1 MEVYL
6 EPAQDSPRQ
15 GVALALLRVAGLAQA
30 YYGGSKTTIGLWS
43 YPDTPLVHEQGRQS
57 TAVPAT
63 PAGVPPV
70 VLPKICNSTA
80 PFGSLVRCDQEIW
93 TAGSEEGEVTFSQTM
108 SRARTSPGLVH
119 CIVRALLLSIDSNLQ
134 LRSTMLWPRL
144 VFLVLLSLGLVGCWE
159 SSTRLSSPP
168 TASSGQ
174 YGLHSS
180 AGDDVPTPRFFQIQN
195 WSAPS
200 E

>member
-6 EPAQDSPRQ
+6 EPAQGSPRQ

-43 YPDTPLVHEQGRQS
+43 YTATPLVHEQGRQS

-63 PAGVPPV
+63 PVGAPPV

-93 TAGSEEGEVTFSQTM
+93 TAGSEEWAATSSQTM
-108 SRARTSPGLVH
+108 SHAPTSPALVH
-119 CIVRALLLSIDSNLQ
+119 CTVRVLLLSID
-134 LRSTMLWPRL
+134 RSYT
-144 VFLVLLSLGLVGCWE
+144 
-159 SSTRLSSPP
+159 
-168 TASSGQ
+168 
-174 YGLHSS
+174 
-180 AGDDVPTPRFFQIQN
+180 
-195 WSAPS
+195 
-200 E
+200 